1 MNDVTILEEL
11 ILFIRTYLREY
22 TMPIT
27 RDTRVEDDLAVTGD
41 EAAEFIWAFG
51 KRFCIDISQFPFSDF
66 FHDEPNGFNFKTRPV
81 KSFTIAHLEQ
91 ALLSGVLTGSQNH

>member
-1 MNDVTILEEL
+1 MNEVTMVEEL

-27 RDTRVEDDLAVTGD
+27 RDTRVEDDLGVTGD
-41 EAAEFIWAFG
+41 EAADLIGAFG
-51 KRFCIDISQFPFSDF
+51 KRFCIDISQFPFTDY
-66 FHDEPNGFNFKTRPV
+66 FHDEPNGFNFKTRQV

-91 ALLSGVLTGSQNH
+91 ALLSGTLTLR